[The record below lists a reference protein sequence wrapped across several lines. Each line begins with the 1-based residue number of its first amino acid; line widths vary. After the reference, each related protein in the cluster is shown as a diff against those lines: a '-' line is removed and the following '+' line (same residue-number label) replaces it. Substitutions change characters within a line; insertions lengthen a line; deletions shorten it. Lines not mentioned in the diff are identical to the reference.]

1 MNLHLLGDMCLSE
14 NGRFSLLRK
23 SKKKLRGMATP
34 MDHDDDDDDDDDD
47 DEDTISWIDK
57 EWVLGRGQHSNTGE
71 GDAGNRES
79 D

>member
-1 MNLHLLGDMCLSE
+1 
-14 NGRFSLLRK
+14 
-23 SKKKLRGMATP
+23 MATP
-34 MDHDDDDDDDDDD
+34 MDYDDDDDDDDD

-57 EWVLGRGQHSNTGE
+57 EWVLGRGEHSNTGE